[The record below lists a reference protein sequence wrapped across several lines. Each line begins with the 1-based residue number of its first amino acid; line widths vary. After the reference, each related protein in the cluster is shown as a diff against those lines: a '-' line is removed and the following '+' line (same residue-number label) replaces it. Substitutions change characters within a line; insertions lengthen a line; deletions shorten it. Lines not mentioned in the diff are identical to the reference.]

1 MIKSKHIA
9 VYGATS
15 GIGRALVETFQY
27 YNKISAFGRHGSLL
41 EEISAKSDNIR
52 GYKCDVADKSN
63 VQVETQKAV
72 NDNGKIDVVIYTAG
86 LQILKPHRLMSQQE
100 FHDSYGAN
108 LGGALNVSSVFC
120 SKKIS
125 SSDAVFCA
133 ITSVAA
139 TLAESAMLAY
149 SAEKSAMQTLIKGL
163 AKEAAPKR
171 FVGVAPG
178 FLDTP
183 MTQSQ
188 NFYTDAV
195 KQEIN
200 SNSPLGL
207 ITMTDVV
214 EAVQFM
220 TSRSARSITGQVLVV
235 DGGFS
240 I

>member
-1 MIKSKHIA
+1 MQAKHIA

-15 GIGRALVETFQY
+15 GLGRALVETLQPS
-27 YNKISAFGRHGSLL
+27 NKISAFGRREYLL
-41 EEISAKSDNIR
+41 EEMAETSENIR
-52 GYKCDVADKSN
+52 VYQCDVSDKLN
-63 VQVETQKAV
+63 VQSASHKAV
-72 NDNGKIDVVIYTAG
+72 DDHGKIDIAIYTAG

-220 TSRSARSITGQVLVV
+220 ISRSARSITGQVLVV

>member
-1 MIKSKHIA
+1 MTQERHIA

-15 GIGRALVETFQY
+15 GIGRVLVETLQPL
-27 YNKISAFGRHGSLL
+27 NKISAFGRREYILDEMAETS
-41 EEISAKSDNIR
+41 ENIR
-52 GYKCDVADKSN
+52 VYQCDVSDKSN
-63 VQVETQKAV
+63 VQSASYDAV
-72 NDNGKIDVVIYTAG
+72 VDYGKIDIAIYTAG
-86 LQILKPHRLMSQQE
+86 LQILKPHRLMSQQD
-100 FHDSYGAN
+100 FRDSYGAN

-149 SAEKSAMQTLIKGL
+149 SAEKSAIQTLIKGL
-163 AKEAAPKR
+163 AKEAAPRR

-195 KQEIN
+195 KQEIDGN
-200 SNSPLGL
+200 TPLGL

-214 EAVQFM
+214 NAVQFI
-220 TSRSARSITGQVLVV
+220 TSKSAKSITGQILVV